1 MCRCFVRFLA
11 VLLIGVGVALMTW
24 GIVAAALGEPLE
36 KQHPISQLVG
46 TASFAIGCGAG
57 LLAAGV
63 TALVL
68 SLVGPGGPCSPKD

>member
-1 MCRCFVRFLA
+1 MCRCFVRVLA
-11 VLLIGVGVALMTW
+11 VVLIGVGVALMTW

-36 KQHPISQLVG
+36 KQHPLTELIG

-63 TALVL
+63 TTLVL
-68 SLVGPGGPCSPKD
+68 SLVGPGSPCGPKE